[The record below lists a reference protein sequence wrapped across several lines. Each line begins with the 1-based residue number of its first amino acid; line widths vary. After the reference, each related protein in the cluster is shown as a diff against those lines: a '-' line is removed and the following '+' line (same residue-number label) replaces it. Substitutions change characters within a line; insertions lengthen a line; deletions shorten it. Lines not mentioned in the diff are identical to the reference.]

1 MLKVMLVVFLATSL
15 AQIVPSCGGG
25 SESRLPG
32 GALVIGTV
40 ESKRL
45 IQAERTFTITV
56 LSTEYDV
63 PYAFWQQVNVGDLVR
78 WDGTVWTIIRRGSGL
93 GRFGYQARRIDV

>member
-1 MLKVMLVVFLATSL
+1 MLKVLLVTFLVTSL
-15 AQIVPSCGGG
+15 AQIVPSCGG
-25 SESRLPG
+25 SDTSRPG

-45 IQAERTFTITV
+45 FNPERAYTITV
-56 LSTEYDV
+56 LSTEYEV

-78 WDGTVWTIIRRGSGL
+78 WDGTVWTIVRRGSG
-93 GRFGYQARRIDV
+93 